1 MERKK
6 FFIGKSAYNN
16 FIIWRVR
23 HFDSSTYL
31 MKTTMNEM
39 K

>member
-6 FFIGKSAYNN
+6 FFSLVKKVHSYNN

-23 HFDSSTYL
+23 STYYL
-31 MKTTMNEM
+31 MKTN
-39 K
+39 KQ

>member
-6 FFIGKSAYNN
+6 FFIIGKKSAYNN

-23 HFDSSTYL
+23 STYYL
-31 MKTTMNEM
+31 MKTN
-39 K
+39 KQ

>member
-6 FFIGKSAYNN
+6 FFIGKKSAYNN

-23 HFDSSTYL
+23 STYL
-31 MKTTMNEM
+31 MKTNNE
-39 K
+39 

>member
-6 FFIGKSAYNN
+6 FFIGKKSAYNN

-23 HFDSSTYL
+23 STYL
-31 MKTTMNEM
+31 PNEN
-39 K
+39 KQ

>member
-6 FFIGKSAYNN
+6 FFIGKKSAYKNN

-23 HFDSSTYL
+23 STYL
-31 MKTTMNEM
+31 PNEN
-39 K
+39 KQ